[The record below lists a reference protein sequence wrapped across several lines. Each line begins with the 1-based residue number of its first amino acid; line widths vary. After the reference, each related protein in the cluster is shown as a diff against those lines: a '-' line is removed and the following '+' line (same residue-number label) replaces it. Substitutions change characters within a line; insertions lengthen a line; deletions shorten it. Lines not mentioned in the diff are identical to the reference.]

1 MNAKQG
7 SIQMTNKAF
16 LKIAGAVLLL
26 MSLGACATIS
36 DMGSTVKDAA
46 GKAGDVVKDIFTPS
60 QKK

>member
-1 MNAKQG
+1 
-7 SIQMTNKAF
+7 MTNKAF